1 MAGGRQSARCRS
13 CQRRLRRSRCAS
25 RAHCCGAVR
34 EAPAATRAAPA
45 DVANSHIEVTL
56 YFQAG
61 GTTGPGLGT
70 PPDHLVTD
78 SVTVPSTGSVGL
90 DALRA
95 LMSTRPD
102 PAHAENGWTGL
113 TIEPDPLAKVLDV
126 SHSDG
131 IVTVDLDR
139 DVSDPYPIAACV
151 CPTGRLVTQQL
162 VWTAQDA
169 LDTRDPVL
177 ITVRGVPA
185 TEVWGYKLDGPVEA
199 DPSLLNAPSTP

>member
-1 MAGGRQSARCRS
+1 MHVIAAARAA
-13 CQRRLRRSRCAS
+13 CAV
-25 RAHCCGAVR
+25 AVVLLAPTVMGQIQD
-34 EAPAATRAAPA
+34 APATTRAAPA
-45 DVANSHIEVTL
+45 GVPNSDIPSSDIEVTL
-56 YFQAG
+56 YFQVG

-70 PPDHLVTD
+70 PPDHLVAD

-95 LMSTRPD
+95 LVSTRPD
-102 PAHAENGWTGL
+102 PKHATNGWTGL
-113 TIEPDPLAKVLDV
+113 TIEIDPLARVLDV

-139 DVSDPYPIAACV
+139 DVSNPYPIVACV

-185 TEVWGYKLDGPVEA
+185 TEVWGYQLDGPVEA

>member
-1 MAGGRQSARCRS
+1 MHVVAAASAA
-13 CQRRLRRSRCAS
+13 CAV
-25 RAHCCGAVR
+25 AVVLLAPTVMGQVQD
-34 EAPAATRAAPA
+34 APAATRGAPA
-45 DVANSHIEVTL
+45 GGPNQDIEVTL

-61 GTTGPGLGT
+61 GTSGGPEIDT
-70 PPDHLVTD
+70 PPDHLVAD

-113 TIEPDPLAKVLDV
+113 TIEPDPLARVLDV
-126 SHSDG
+126 SHIDG

-139 DVSDPYPIAACV
+139 DVSNPYPNIACV
-151 CPTGRLVTQQL
+151 CPSGRLVTQQL

-177 ITVRGVPA
+177 VTVRGVPA
-185 TEVWGYKLDGPVEA
+185 TEVWGYTLDGPVEA
-199 DPSLLNAPSTP
+199 DPSLLNVRSTP